1 MKKQIFLTPKFVL
14 SPYTTSPFPCTVH
27 FELQILLVTCHHLHH
42 CPTSPSRQ
50 VVALISGL
58 PPHCP
63 VQGLLSCGDP
73 KSSIAVNCF
82 ICRNTA
88 WKIKAMCLSFPCKW
102 DRRTVSPVEVI
113 RGQVLP
119 PWGLADVSWG
129 PESISASELPW
140 LPLPVNVSCWESQL
154 HGSAV
159 CGCQPLTPAS
169 SPGNCPE
176 ILRLVEA
183 HQGWRLHHQL
193 AGFSLK
199 PSRIFTA
206 ETKLV
211 KTSSLA
217 VSSSFENLLYHLL
230 NLWSLGK
237 FLNLS

>member
-42 CPTSPSRQ
+42 CPASPSRQ

-102 DRRTVSPVEVI
+102 DRPTVSP
-113 RGQVLP
+113 RGGDKVA
-119 PWGLADVSWG
+119 GLASLRTCRCFLRTWEHFCFWAALVAT
-129 PESISASELPW
+129 AS
-140 LPLPVNVSCWESQL
+140 
-154 HGSAV
+154 
-159 CGCQPLTPAS
+159 
-169 SPGNCPE
+169 
-176 ILRLVEA
+176 
-183 HQGWRLHHQL
+183 
-193 AGFSLK
+193 
-199 PSRIFTA
+199 
-206 ETKLV
+206 
-211 KTSSLA
+211 
-217 VSSSFENLLYHLL
+217 
-230 NLWSLGK
+230 
-237 FLNLS
+237 